1 MRGGGRSVPPSL
13 PAVPA
18 SRSPS
23 LAGGEAMQDRALAL
37 GAVGLGGTDEF
48 GLGVEVQKGGAGTPS
63 NVAIF
68 FLCQHGI
75 PLHQDPWA

>member
-1 MRGGGRSVPPSL
+1 
-13 PAVPA
+13 
-18 SRSPS
+18 
-23 LAGGEAMQDRALAL
+23 MQDRALAL

-63 NVAIF
+63 NVAIY

-75 PLHQDPWA
+75 PLHLKTRGRDWRLASNEIRGK